1 MLDGLVLSG
10 VDWFRFGALAVVV
23 FLLVML
29 VISFRSRGR
38 VFCQYLKHMTGIEL
52 KPGRVNAL
60 YKSRGKAGVRDLLID
75 LIIQEDLNDPDQ
87 LVTPGGKPKPSI
99 YESGVFELEGL
110 SEKSPD

>member
-1 MLDGLVLSG
+1 MLKGLVFSG
-10 VDWFRFGALAVVV
+10 IDWFRLGSLIVVF

-75 LIIQEDLNDPDQ
+75 LISQEDLDDPDQ
-87 LVTPGGKPKPSI
+87 QVTPGGKPRPSI
-99 YESGVFELEGL
+99 YESGVFEVGDLA
-110 SEKSPD
+110 EKKP